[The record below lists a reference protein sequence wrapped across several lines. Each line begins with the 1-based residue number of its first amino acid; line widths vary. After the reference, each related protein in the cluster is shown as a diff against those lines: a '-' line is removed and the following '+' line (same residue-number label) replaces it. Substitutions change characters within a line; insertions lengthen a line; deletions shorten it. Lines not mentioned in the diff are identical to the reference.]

1 MKLKTV
7 DLALCALFAAILA
20 VCAWITIPFG
30 PVPFTLQTFGVFAV
44 LGILGSK
51 RGTISILVYLLLGA
65 VGLPVFSGFHGGV
78 GALFGVTGGY
88 LIGFLFTGAAVWLSE
103 KWFGDGFWS
112 FTISAI
118 IGLLLCYAFGTA
130 WFMVV
135 YNNGGNSITLG
146 AALGMCVIPFLLPDA
161 IKLAVALLLRGR
173 LKKLVPARA

>member
-7 DLALCALFAAILA
+7 DLALCGLFAAILA
-20 VCAWITIPFG
+20 VCAWITVPFG
-30 PVPFTLQTFGVFAV
+30 PIPFTLQTFGVFAV
-44 LGILGSK
+44 LGILGGK

-88 LIGFLFTGAAVWLSE
+88 LIGFLLTGAAVWLAE

-130 WFMVV
+130 WFMIL
-135 YNNGGNSITLG
+135 YTKGGNEITLAG
-146 AALGMCVIPFLLPDA
+146 ALGMCVIPFLIPDA
-161 IKLAVALLLRGR
+161 AKLAVALLLRGR
-173 LKKLVPARA
+173 LKKLVPKA